1 MSHVYTFR
9 QSSIAE
15 CGLCCVATAAGYFG
29 FYRDLSYYR
38 KLINVGRDGMTL
50 WDICNF
56 LPTVHLSA
64 EVYKVVDGEHFELEE
79 DTAYIFVKDKHFVV
93 ITKKKSD
100 LAQISDPATGNR
112 TEKLKEVISRFAP
125 VYLAIKPDNTFEKQ
139 GHRPNEMNFLFLLI
153 QNVWGYILAITS
165 ISIIIYLLSI
175 ASQMII
181 RKIINNIAYTQVVD
195 SRNSIC
201 IRILGRI

>member
-100 LAQISDPATGNR
+100 LVQISDPATGN
-112 TEKLKEVISRFAP
+112 
-125 VYLAIKPDNTFEKQ
+125 
-139 GHRPNEMNFLFLLI
+139 
-153 QNVWGYILAITS
+153 
-165 ISIIIYLLSI
+165 
-175 ASQMII
+175 
-181 RKIINNIAYTQVVD
+181 
-195 SRNSIC
+195 
-201 IRILGRI
+201 